1 MLQAAGSW
9 LSTSSKATGKLE
21 CWKVVFG
28 YLEQLSD
35 IYFTYSDKTT
45 FFLQNTRT
53 LEEINKK
60 EALFQRLIN
69 HFGLLKKKREESHFF
84 FCIVKQK
91 ESLLFKNNTRKITK
105 IYTYIHLY
113 IVLKKDDWWM
123 KNHKFLQRVIFE
135 KRKLLISLFCNHD
148 QYSLPRFF

>member
-9 LSTSSKATGKLE
+9 LSMSSKATGKLE

-69 HFGLLKKKREESHFF
+69 HFGLLKKKERRITFFLLYRETKGVITIQE
-84 FCIVKQK
+84 QYQ
-91 ESLLFKNNTRKITK
+91 KNNKDI
-105 IYTYIHLY
+105 YIHCSKERWL
-113 IVLKKDDWWM
+113 M
-123 KNHKFLQRVIFE
+123 NE
-135 KRKLLISLFCNHD
+135 KPQVSSTCHLWKTKTVN
-148 QYSLPRFF
+148 